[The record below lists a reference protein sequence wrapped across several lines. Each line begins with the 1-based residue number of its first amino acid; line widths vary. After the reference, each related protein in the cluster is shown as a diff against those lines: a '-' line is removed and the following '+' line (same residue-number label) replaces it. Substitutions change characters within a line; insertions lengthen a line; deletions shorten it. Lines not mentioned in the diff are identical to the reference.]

1 MADWGEVPESAEG
14 AARQPVRPVVV
25 GVDGS
30 PSSEEALR
38 WAADAAAQRSLPLVI
53 VSAARPKPA
62 VVSEAGLGAARLL
75 DRAETE
81 ARRGR
86 PDLVTSTRF
95 VGETSSNALIEA
107 SETASLVVVGSR
119 GHGGFHDLMLGST
132 SLHTAMH
139 AQCPVAVIRP
149 TQLATAASEQSAGRI
164 LVGVDG
170 SPRSQ
175 PALHFA
181 FDHAERTGLG
191 VTALHAWQGAITT
204 DPIAI
209 TYGPGTD
216 EQQRQAEQELAD
228 AVAPW
233 LRRYPQVDVRRVTVE
248 MSPADALVRQSM
260 GANLVVV
267 GSRGLGGF
275 AALVLGS
282 AGHALI
288 HHSGCPVVI
297 THPSPALSFGEEPDT
312 P

>member
-1 MADWGEVPESAEG
+1 
-14 AARQPVRPVVV
+14 VVV
-25 GVDGS
+25 G
-30 PSSEEALR
+30 
-38 WAADAAAQRSLPLVI
+38 
-53 VSAARPKPA
+53 
-62 VVSEAGLGAARLL
+62 
-75 DRAETE
+75 
-81 ARRGR
+81 
-86 PDLVTSTRF
+86 
-95 VGETSSNALIEA
+95 N
-107 SETASLVVVGSR
+107 R
-119 GHGGFHDLMLGST
+119 GHGGFHDLLLGST
-132 SLHTAMH
+132 SLHTAMYAH
-139 AQCPVAVIRP
+139 CPVAVIRP
-149 TQLATAASEQSAGRI
+149 SKLATADSEPSAGRI
-164 LVGVDG
+164 VVGVDE
-170 SPRSQ
+170 SPRSHS
-175 PALHFA
+175 ALHFG

-191 VTALHAWQGAITT
+191 VTAVHAWQGAITT

-216 EQQRQAEQELAD
+216 EQQRLAEQELAD

-233 LRRYPQVDVRRVTVE
+233 VRRYPQVDVRRMTVE

-297 THPSPALSFGEEPDT
+297 THPSPAPSFNEKDDT